1 MIIITVR
8 CQNIIL
14 NFRRR
19 SKPTHKRGNPMVK
32 SNPSRHATP
41 PRQPLATR
49 ERDHFPA
56 INRRVWDMKFCV
68 KTTNKFVLHFEISS
82 IYYQPHT

>member
-1 MIIITVR
+1 MLKVY
-8 CQNIIL
+8 
-14 NFRRR
+14 
-19 SKPTHKRGNPMVK
+19 SP
-32 SNPSRHATP
+32 RHATGACVAV
-41 PRQPLATR
+41 ATR
-49 ERDHFPA
+49 GRDHFPA

>member
-19 SKPTHKRGNPMVK
+19 SKPTHKRGNPMVDWHL
-32 SNPSRHATP
+32 SRHATGACVP
-41 PRQPLATR
+41 VATR
-49 ERDHFPA
+49 EGDHFLG
-56 INRRVWDMKFCV
+56 INSRVWDLTFCFNSTFKFLVC
-68 KTTNKFVLHFEISS
+68 FEL
-82 IYYQPHT
+82 